1 MARVFTSDKD
11 LKVESGIY
19 QLTGI
24 DSNSEQ
30 RWRTYFLSV
39 LGFSLVSI
47 LLLYGLQR
55 LQAVLPLSNGMAPV
69 APDQAWNTAVSF
81 VTNTNWQSYSGE
93 ATMGFLTQMA
103 GLAVQNFL
111 SAAVGIAVVV
121 ALIRGLMHRN
131 SLFIGNFWVDLT
143 RGALR
148 ILVPISLIFALIYM
162 GLGVI
167 ENLSPNQVV
176 QTVSGGAQATQ
187 TIPGGPNASQEV
199 IKHLGT
205 NGGGFFNAN
214 SAHPLAAPSPLI
226 NLANIFLIL
235 LIPTALTR
243 TFGVM
248 VGSRKHGYAILA
260 AMATFFLLSLAAV
273 IGTEMSANHPAAQ
286 AAGGSMEGRE
296 TRFGVIVSAFFA
308 VATTLTSTGAVDSF
322 HSSYSGLGGGV
333 LMLNMMLGE
342 IAPGGVGSGLYGML
356 VVAIVAVFVCGLMVG
371 RTPEFLGKKIGRKEI
386 TLASIYIL
394 ISPTLVLAGTAVA
407 TMWPGAS
414 NSILNAD
421 SPHGLSEILYAF
433 TSASNNNG
441 SAFAGLDVNTP
452 FFNTALGSGNVHRP
466 PGPDL
471 RDPRPGRSVRGTRPH
486 QGVRRHPTHPPTPVR
501 WRDRRRG
508 PHLKRID
515 IPPSARSGTDQRRV
529 TVK

>member
-1 MARVFTSDKD
+1 MNWFTGITQVLLVFACLAAAYVPLGNYMARVFTSDKD

-55 LQAVLPLSNGMAPV
+55 LQAVLPLSNGMTPV

-214 SAHPLAAPSPLI
+214 SAHPLSAPSPLI

-273 IGTEMSANHPAAQ
+273 IGTEMSANDPAAQ
-286 AAGGSMEGRE
+286 AAGGINGGKGDSIRSHRLSVLRSRHNPDVDGSR
-296 TRFGVIVSAFFA
+296 RF
-308 VATTLTSTGAVDSF
+308 
-322 HSSYSGLGGGV
+322 
-333 LMLNMMLGE
+333 
-342 IAPGGVGSGLYGML
+342 
-356 VVAIVAVFVCGLMVG
+356 
-371 RTPEFLGKKIGRKEI
+371 
-386 TLASIYIL
+386 
-394 ISPTLVLAGTAVA
+394 
-407 TMWPGAS
+407 
-414 NSILNAD
+414 
-421 SPHGLSEILYAF
+421 LSLKLF
-433 TSASNNNG
+433 
-441 SAFAGLDVNTP
+441 
-452 FFNTALGSGNVHRP
+452 
-466 PGPDL
+466 
-471 RDPRPGRSVRGTRPH
+471 GTR
-486 QGVRRHPTHPPTPVR
+486 RRSAHAQHDA
-501 WRDRRRG
+501 WRDRSRRRRFRTLRNARRCHRRG
-508 PHLKRID
+508 LCLRPHGG
-515 IPPSARSGTDQRRV
+515 PHT
-529 TVK
+529 

>member
-1 MARVFTSDKD
+1 MNWFTGITQVLLVFACLAAAYVPLGNYMARVFTSDKD

-214 SAHPLAAPSPLI
+214 SAHPLSAPSPLI

-260 AMATFFLLSLAAV
+260 AMAQ
-273 IGTEMSANHPAAQ
+273 N
-286 AAGGSMEGRE
+286 
-296 TRFGVIVSAFFA
+296 
-308 VATTLTSTGAVDSF
+308 
-322 HSSYSGLGGGV
+322 V
-333 LMLNMMLGE
+333 LPPL
-342 IAPGGVGSGLYGML
+342 PRRS
-356 VVAIVAVFVCGLMVG
+356 
-371 RTPEFLGKKIGRKEI
+371 
-386 TLASIYIL
+386 
-394 ISPTLVLAGTAVA
+394 
-407 TMWPGAS
+407 
-414 NSILNAD
+414 
-421 SPHGLSEILYAF
+421 
-433 TSASNNNG
+433 
-441 SAFAGLDVNTP
+441 
-452 FFNTALGSGNVHRP
+452 HRH
-466 PGPDL
+466 
-471 RDPRPGRSVRGTRPH
+471 RNEC
-486 QGVRRHPTHPPTPVR
+486 Q
-501 WRDRRRG
+501 
-508 PHLKRID
+508 
-515 IPPSARSGTDQRRV
+515 
-529 TVK
+529 